1 MDGNNFSY
9 KIAMFR
15 DKYLEPE
22 KKHVDELLKQ
32 PKYKF
37 FVQDLE
43 KMNSNYLAQ
52 EATKR
57 INYYESGKVLPEERE
72 RVHTEILLLLASIKD
87 CTMASGGRELAPF
100 SSFGDSFGGDR

>member
-9 KIAMFR
+9 KIAQFR

-22 KKHVDELLKQ
+22 REHVNELLKQ

-43 KMNSNYLAQ
+43 KINSNVLAQ
-52 EATKR
+52 EATRR
-57 INYYESGKVLPEERE
+57 INYYESGQILDEDKD

-87 CTMASGGRELAPF
+87 CTMASGGRELSPY